1 MNPWDAKIE
10 FINYLRNNN
19 NNKYFKKWVVD
30 GNNRGYGKQKNY
42 IELLLLAD
50 EQEDMIDRYIDKGK
64 MYVLDDNGI
73 KCECVVIDVGN
84 GVLEIKNIAT
94 VPEYQGK
101 GYAKAMIDFIITKY
115 REEYSTL
122 QVGTGDSPMTI
133 PFYEKCGFVRSHIVP
148 NFYTDNYDH
157 PIYEGGIQLVDMVYL
172 RRSF

>member
-1 MNPWDAKIE
+1 MEIIE
-10 FINYLRNNN
+10 VME
-19 NNKYFKKWVVD
+19 NKKD
-30 GNNRGYGKQKNY
+30 Y

-101 GYAKAMIDFIITKY
+101 GYAKAMIDFIIAKY
-115 REEYSTL
+115 REDYSVL
-122 QVGTGDSPMTI
+122 QVGTGDSPSTI
-133 PFYEKCGFVRSHIVP
+133 PFYEKCGFVRSHIIP
-148 NFYTDNYDH
+148 NFFTENYNH
-157 PIYEGGIQLVDMVYL
+157 PIYEDGIQLVDMVYL
-172 RRSF
+172 KRVL